1 MFFINK
7 IVVYLKNQNENI
19 MKTAFE
25 VRAIEL
31 RDDVV
36 NEATR
41 LAYEGIVVKE
51 RHFDFDWF
59 GETLSF
65 SFYVDDID
73 TLYMT
78 LNDNELND
86 PCFLRKEIKRIASE
100 FIEIYRDDFNN
111 TDYEAED
118 KAQNNDYLSD
128 KM

>member
-1 MFFINK
+1 MLFIQFL
-7 IVVYLKNQNENI
+7 VLHLKNQNENI

-25 VRAIEL
+25 LRAIEL

-41 LAYEGIVVKE
+41 LAYDGIVIKE

-65 SFYVDDID
+65 SFDVDDID

-78 LNDNELND
+78 LEDDELND
-86 PCFLRKEIKRIASE
+86 SSFLGQGVKNIASE
-100 FIEIYRDDFNN
+100 FIEIYRDDFDH

-118 KAQNNDYLSD
+118 KAQNDDYLSD
-128 KM
+128 KI

>member
-19 MKTAFE
+19 MNVLE
-25 VRAIEL
+25 LRAIEL

-41 LAYEGIVVKE
+41 LAYEGIVIKE

-65 SFYVDDID
+65 SFDVDDID

-78 LNDNELND
+78 LEDDELND
-86 PCFLRKEIKRIASE
+86 SSFLGQGVKNIASE

-118 KAQNNDYLSD
+118 KAQNDDYLSD
-128 KM
+128 KI

>member
-1 MFFINK
+1 
-7 IVVYLKNQNENI
+7 

-31 RDDVV
+31 RDDVI
-36 NEATR
+36 NEASS
-41 LAYEGIVVKE
+41 LAYNGTVIKD

-59 GETLSF
+59 GLALSF
-65 SFYVDDID
+65 SFDVDDID

-100 FIEIYRDDFNN
+100 FIEIYRDDFDH

-118 KAQNNDYLSD
+118 KAQNDEYLSD
-128 KM
+128 KI

>member
-1 MFFINK
+1 MFIQFL
-7 IVVYLKNQNENI
+7 VLHLKNQNENI
-19 MKTAFE
+19 MNVLE
-25 VRAIEL
+25 LRAIEL

-41 LAYEGIVVKE
+41 LAYDGTVIKE

-59 GETLSF
+59 GGSLSF
-65 SFYVDDID
+65 SFDIDDID

-86 PCFLRKEIKRIASE
+86 PCFLRKEIKKIVSE
-100 FIEIYRDDFNN
+100 FIDIYRDDFDH

-118 KAQNNDYLSD
+118 KAQNDDYLSD

>member
-1 MFFINK
+1 MFFIKK

-19 MKTAFE
+19 MSVLE
-25 VRAIEL
+25 LRAIEL
-31 RDDVV
+31 RDDVI

-41 LAYEGIVVKE
+41 LAYDGTVIKE

-59 GETLSF
+59 GGSLSF
-65 SFYVDDID
+65 SFDVDDID

-118 KAQNNDYLSD
+118 KAQKDEYLSD
-128 KM
+128 KI